1 MTFWEKIERM
11 GFLRAASLMDREGY
25 PDLAV
30 KMRQEA
36 KRLGQEAAETP
47 IPALDK

>member
-25 PDLAV
+25 PDLAR
-30 KMRQEA
+30 KMRAEA
-36 KRLGQEAAETP
+36 SAIKTRLE
-47 IPALDK
+47 KN

>member
-1 MTFWEKIERM
+1 MWERIERV
-11 GFLRAASLMDREGY
+11 GYLRAASLMDREGY

-30 KMRQEA
+30 KMRKEA
-36 KRLGQEAAETP
+36 KRLGQEATETP